1 MTSERRKSILILSA
15 TLLVGIVLGLLVPGF
30 FYKLGR
36 HDHGGHGRRGDGP
49 MEHKK
54 DWFVSTIYRV
64 AQPDSAQAK
73 QIKPIT
79 HWAAQEIERIETTA
93 NHEMSVVLD
102 SVKIQLKPILT
113 DEQRKRLEEF
123 ESNAKSHWK
132 GRRGHH

>member
-15 TLLVGIVLGLLVPGF
+15 TLIFGIILGLLVPGL

-36 HDHGGHGRRGDGP
+36 HDYGRHGRYRNGP

-64 AQPDSAQAK
+64 AKPDSAQAK

-102 SVKIQLKPILT
+102 SVKTQLKPILT
-113 DEQRKRLEEF
+113 EEQRKRLEEF
-123 ESNAKSHWK
+123 ESNAKSHWR
-132 GRRGHH
+132 GRRGHN